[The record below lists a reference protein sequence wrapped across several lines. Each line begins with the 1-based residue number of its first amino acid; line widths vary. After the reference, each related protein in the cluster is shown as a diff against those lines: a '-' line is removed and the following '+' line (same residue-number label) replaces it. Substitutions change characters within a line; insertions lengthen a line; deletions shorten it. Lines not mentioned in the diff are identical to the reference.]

1 MTRTTSPVFEAVI
14 VPYRSVTGK
23 GIAVTLTLVALF
35 SVGVAGRLWL
45 FRAPLAVAF
54 LAFEFPMIGGLLWI
68 NLRHARASESIVLTL
83 DELSVERRDWRGH
96 TTTAALPVA
105 WLRVELVDEKG
116 TRRLLARSHGKAF
129 EIGGFLHDADK
140 VSLSG
145 VLKTAL
151 WKAKNPPFNGEEE
164 AG

>member
-1 MTRTTSPVFEAVI
+1 MTAATAPVFEALI

-23 GIAVTLTLVALF
+23 GIAAMLAFVALF

-54 LAFEFPMIGGLLWI
+54 LIFEFLMIAGLLWA
-68 NLRHARASESIVLTL
+68 NLRHARASELIVLTP
-83 DELSVERRDWRGH
+83 EALSVERRDWRGRKA
-96 TTTAALPVA
+96 TVSLPA
-105 WLRVELVDEKG
+105 TWLRIDLVEEKG
-116 TRRLLARSHGKAF
+116 THRLLARSHGRAF

-140 VSLSG
+140 VSLSK
-145 VLKTAL
+145 VLRTAI
-151 WKAKNPPFNGEEE
+151 WDVRNPRFNSDEE